1 MRRPAR
7 AGRRSPQPGWRQVF
21 CQELLSGVRL
31 EERFAVVAAE
41 QEGEAVQIAV
51 ELVKAVGGMTV
62 VCLE

>member
-7 AGRRSPQPGWRQVF
+7 AGRRSPQPGWRKVF
-21 CQELLSGVRL
+21 CQEFLPGVRL
-31 EERFAVVAAE
+31 EERFAVEAFE
-41 QEGEAVQIAV
+41 QEGEAVQIAA